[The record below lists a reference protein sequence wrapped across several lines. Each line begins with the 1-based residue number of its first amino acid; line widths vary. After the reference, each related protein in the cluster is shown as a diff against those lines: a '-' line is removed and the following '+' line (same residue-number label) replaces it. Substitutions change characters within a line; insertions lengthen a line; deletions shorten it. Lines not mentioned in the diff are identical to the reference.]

1 MKFQYI
7 EQINARLNVNG
18 VVEGYVGGVCRKL
31 SEMLSQHLLYPV
43 THRVSPAA
51 SMRNHRV
58 LSKTI

>member
-43 THRVSPAA
+43 TH
-51 SMRNHRV
+51 
-58 LSKTI
+58 